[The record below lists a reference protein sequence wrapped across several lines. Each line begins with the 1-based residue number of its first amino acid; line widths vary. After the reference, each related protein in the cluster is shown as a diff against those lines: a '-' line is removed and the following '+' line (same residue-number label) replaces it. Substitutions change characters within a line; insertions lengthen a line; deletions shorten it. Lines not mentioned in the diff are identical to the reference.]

1 MDIGLT
7 CIFPRSIRLQ
17 PTCLQGEFLSLRLP
31 DMNVD
36 DVKSEFA
43 FFLFDDGGM
52 KALAAA
58 LVWTGCV
65 YVVGQESAESLRH
78 PRFVQLVKG
87 LLGLP
92 TLFKKQADDVVSGT
106 IQRIIKQNIDAKKLP
121 VSSFEWAGILSRL
134 GEEANVADCVKM
146 YNNTPEVVAHGSN
159 TAT

>member
-1 MDIGLT
+1 M
-7 CIFPRSIRLQ
+7 
-17 PTCLQGEFLSLRLP
+17 
-31 DMNVD
+31 
-36 DVKSEFA
+36 
-43 FFLFDDGGM
+43 
-52 KALAAA
+52 
-58 LVWTGCV
+58 
-65 YVVGQESAESLRH
+65 GQESAESLRH